1 MYDKSLSHVGWYIGS
16 FLIRFI
22 ELDDKNNQ
30 DPERRFLAWENVV
43 LIKADSFDEAYEKL
57 IKRAESETKPYKGGT
72 EEADVKWELVGITD
86 LVPIYEEL
94 EDGAEILWNKFN
106 RKLKTLEK
114 WVYTKE
120 ELETERG
127 KFTKIIN

>member
-1 MYDKSLSHVGWYIGS
+1 MDDKSHSHVGWYIGS

-22 ELDDKNNQ
+22 EIDDKNNQ

-43 LIKADSFDEAYEKL
+43 LIKADTFDEAYEKL
-57 IKRAESETKPYKGGT
+57 IKRTESETKPYKGGA
-72 EEADVKWELVGITD
+72 EGVDVKWELVGITD

-114 WVYTKE
+114 WVYTKDQ
-120 ELETERG
+120 LKTERG
-127 KFTKIIN
+127 KFTKVI